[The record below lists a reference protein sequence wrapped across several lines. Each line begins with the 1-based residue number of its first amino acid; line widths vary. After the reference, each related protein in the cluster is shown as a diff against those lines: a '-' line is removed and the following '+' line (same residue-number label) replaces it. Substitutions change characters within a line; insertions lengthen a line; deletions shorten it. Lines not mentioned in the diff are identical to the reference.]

1 MRTRVSNLTE
11 ITNNYIQ
18 KVYLWMFIGLIITSV
33 TAFFI
38 SQDPDLYN
46 VILGDDIVF
55 YGILI
60 AQFLAAISIVAFI
73 KRIPDN
79 LAEITF
85 AVYCFLTGL
94 TLSAIFLEFSISSI
108 AYVVIITAAM
118 FGFMSLYGYV
128 TKTDLTSLGNIA
140 LMALF
145 GIILAL
151 VVNLFIGNSV
161 LDTILSIFGV
171 IVFSALTAYD
181 TQNIKNTIYDDGDLI
196 KKEIPRCPQSLL
208 GFRESLLGPDQI
220 IGKKEGQ
227 LNNRIALL
235 IFFSFVWVFETL
247 TELFSES
254 PNVSTA
260 NLVRAQRQPL
270 FSSKY

>member
-1 MRTRVSNLTE
+1 MRTRVSRLTE
-11 ITNNYIQ
+11 TTNNYVQ

-46 VILGDDIVF
+46 VILGNDFVF

-85 AVYCFLTGL
+85 GLYCFLTGL

-108 AYVVIITAAM
+108 AYVVMITAAM
-118 FGFMSLYGYV
+118 FGFMSLFGYV

-145 GIILAL
+145 GII
-151 VVNLFIGNSV
+151 S
-161 LDTILSIFGV
+161 SISRELIYWKFG
-171 IVFSALTAYD
+171 S
-181 TQNIKNTIYDDGDLI
+181 
-196 KKEIPRCPQSLL
+196 
-208 GFRESLLGPDQI
+208 
-220 IGKKEGQ
+220 
-227 LNNRIALL
+227 
-235 IFFSFVWVFETL
+235 
-247 TELFSES
+247 
-254 PNVSTA
+254 
-260 NLVRAQRQPL
+260 
-270 FSSKY
+270 

>member
-46 VILGDDIVF
+46 VILGNDIVF

-73 KRIPDN
+73 RRIPDN
-79 LAEITF
+79 FAEITF
-85 AVYCFLTGL
+85 ALYCFLTGL

-118 FGFMSLYGYV
+118 FGFMSLYGYI

-140 LMALF
+140 IMALF

-151 VVNLFIGNSV
+151 IVNLFVGNSV
-161 LDTILSIFGV
+161 LDTILSILGV
-171 IVFSALTAYD
+171 IIFSGLTAYD
-181 TQNIKNTIYDDGDLI
+181 TQNIKNTLYSDGDLI
-196 KKEIPRCPQSLL
+196 KKEILGALNLYLDFVNIFLDLIKLL
-208 GFRESLLGPDQI
+208 GKRRDD
-220 IGKKEGQ
+220 
-227 LNNRIALL
+227 
-235 IFFSFVWVFETL
+235 
-247 TELFSES
+247 
-254 PNVSTA
+254 
-260 NLVRAQRQPL
+260 
-270 FSSKY
+270 

>member
-46 VILGDDIVF
+46 VILGNDIVF

-60 AQFLAAISIVAFI
+60 AQFLSAISIVAFM

-79 LAEITF
+79 LAGITF
-85 AVYCFLTGL
+85 GLYCFLTGL
-94 TLSAIFLEFSISSI
+94 TLSAIFLEFSISSV

-151 VVNLFIGNSV
+151 ILNLFIGNSV
-161 LDTILSIFGV
+161 LDTILSILGV
-171 IVFSALTAYD
+171 IVFSGLTAYD

-196 KKEIPRCPQSLL
+196 KKEILGALNLYLDFVNIFLDLIKLL
-208 GFRESLLGPDQI
+208 GKRRDD
-220 IGKKEGQ
+220 
-227 LNNRIALL
+227 
-235 IFFSFVWVFETL
+235 
-247 TELFSES
+247 
-254 PNVSTA
+254 
-260 NLVRAQRQPL
+260 
-270 FSSKY
+270 

>member
-1 MRTRVSNLTE
+1 MRTRVSRLTE
-11 ITNNYIQ
+11 TTNNYVQ

-46 VILGDDIVF
+46 VILGNDFVF

-85 AVYCFLTGL
+85 GLYCFLTGL

-108 AYVVIITAAM
+108 AYVVMITAAM
-118 FGFMSLYGYV
+118 FGFMSLFGYV

-151 VVNLFIGNSV
+151 IVNLFIGNSV
-161 LDTILSIFGV
+161 LDTILSILGV

-196 KKEIPRCPQSLL
+196 KKEILGALNLYLDFVNLFLDLIKLL
-208 GFRESLLGPDQI
+208 GKRRDD
-220 IGKKEGQ
+220 
-227 LNNRIALL
+227 
-235 IFFSFVWVFETL
+235 
-247 TELFSES
+247 
-254 PNVSTA
+254 
-260 NLVRAQRQPL
+260 
-270 FSSKY
+270 

>member
-1 MRTRVSNLTE
+1 MRTRVSRLTE
-11 ITNNYIQ
+11 TTNNYVQ

-46 VILGDDIVF
+46 VILGNDFVF

-85 AVYCFLTGL
+85 GLYCFLTGL

-108 AYVVIITAAM
+108 AYVVMITAAM
-118 FGFMSLYGYV
+118 FGFMSLFGYV

-161 LDTILSIFGV
+161 LDTILSILGV

-196 KKEIPRCPQSLL
+196 KKEILGALNLYLDFVNLFLDLIKLL
-208 GFRESLLGPDQI
+208 GKRRDD
-220 IGKKEGQ
+220 
-227 LNNRIALL
+227 
-235 IFFSFVWVFETL
+235 
-247 TELFSES
+247 
-254 PNVSTA
+254 
-260 NLVRAQRQPL
+260 
-270 FSSKY
+270 